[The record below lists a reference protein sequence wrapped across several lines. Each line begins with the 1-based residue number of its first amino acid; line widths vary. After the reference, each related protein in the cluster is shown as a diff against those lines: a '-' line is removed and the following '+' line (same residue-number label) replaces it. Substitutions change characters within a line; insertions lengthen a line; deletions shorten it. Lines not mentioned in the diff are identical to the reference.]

1 VKGLVV
7 KGFVVRELVI
17 KDFFMRN
24 VVDKDLVGNGLSV
37 NAARK
42 GSTKFFPC
50 RNSRNHCMSNYK
62 KILIALDFHG
72 DNAKVIERG
81 AAMASANNAEI
92 FLIHVNEPLVIAY
105 AADGM
110 SWSDQVVQLETS
122 IRQEAQK
129 KMAETSARLQVP
141 TSNCLTREGKPAHE
155 IHAAAK
161 EQSID
166 LIVMGTHGQSG
177 LKLLL
182 GSTANSVLHGATC
195 DVLAVRIG
203 E

>member
-1 VKGLVV
+1 
-7 KGFVVRELVI
+7 
-17 KDFFMRN
+17 
-24 VVDKDLVGNGLSV
+24 
-37 NAARK
+37 
-42 GSTKFFPC
+42 
-50 RNSRNHCMSNYK
+50 MSNYK

-72 DNAKVIERG
+72 DNAEVIERG
-81 AAMASANNAEI
+81 AMMASANKAEI
-92 FLIHVNEPLVIAY
+92 FLIHVNEPLAIAY

-110 SWSDQVVQLETS
+110 SWSDQVVALETS

-129 KMAETSARLQVP
+129 KMAATGARLKVP
-141 TSNCLTREGKPAHE
+141 ASNCLTREGKPSNE
-155 IHAAAK
+155 IHTAAK
-161 EQSID
+161 EHDID

-182 GSTANSVLHGATC
+182 GSTANSVLHGSIC